1 MAKRHFL
8 AFQFKRT
15 VLTDFTNAV
24 NAIYLILGF
33 QEVFQKEV
41 RTNLVPYYLWKGDG
55 TFHYTSQQNAKEK
68 YRENGQK
75 W

>member
-1 MAKRHFL
+1 MAKRHLL

-33 QEVFQKEV
+33 QEVFQKK
-41 RTNLVPYYLWKGDG
+41 NKFG
-55 TFHYTSQQNAKEK
+55 TLLSLERGWHLSLHLTAEC
-68 YRENGQK
+68 
-75 W
+75 